1 MPDSPVLDLIFRI
14 PFSFSYLFLPD
25 AWPLGHLEHSRLFF
39 PLVVAVSLIF
49 FFHKEK
55 PLKHQASSGKGK
67 IKRHLESY
75 CRNLS
80 SIVKQV
86 KTGSLVPAVL
96 EVCWTAARYGGL
108 FAIWP
113 YASTFRGQPE
123 SWIKTGYDLWSHFSG
138 SLFFFSSFFFF
149 KIFGYPV
156 VWFFRPVGLRGI
168 YLGFRHDASYSLPS
182 GRVI

>member
-1 MPDSPVLDLIFRI
+1 MSLSPTPKSKSNHAWLT
-14 PFSFSYLFLPD
+14 S
-25 AWPLGHLEHSRLFF
+25 AWPDLQNSIFVFIFISARCLAPGALGTLKTFF
-39 PLVVAVSLIF
+39 SSCRCCQFHF

-123 SWIKTGYDLWSHFSG
+123 SWIKTGYDLWSHFAG
-138 SLFFFSSFFFF
+138 SLFFFSSFFFLRF
-149 KIFGYPV
+149 LVILSFG
-156 VWFFRPVGLRGI
+156 
-168 YLGFRHDASYSLPS
+168 SLDQ
-182 GRVI
+182 